1 MAFTPLVH
9 PDAIKMAVRQIKR
22 WIFAAKQDR
31 HPGIAFL
38 HASYAV
44 GDLDMLRQV
53 VSDNVVIDVTRIN
66 PFELHKEA
74 TQLQDEAQDKMESM
88 CPRLK

>member
-1 MAFTPLVH
+1 MAFTQMVH

-53 VSDNVVIDVTRIN
+53 VSDNIVINVTGMS
-66 PFELHKEA
+66 PFELHREA
-74 TQLQDEAQDKMESM
+74 TQLQDKAQNRMENL
-88 CPRLK
+88 CPNLK